1 MPGTTQKASAI
12 PGPGHNNGPSMEPG
26 AGWRRHCWSVARE
39 ALLPTL
45 PIEVLRQRVKRAAEI
60 GLDYRTYASIRA
72 ASGHDVVAFL
82 FSTNALHLL
91 PRRPDLSENRARRL
105 ETVAGAGRAALAQAP
120 LSPADLSRFMP
131 ALLDHASQAPAPY
144 APWSEA
150 RARVLG
156 ALTGPGWPRG
166 GVVLVGDTGP
176 EHEWALAARLGYYLP
191 AERFF
196 AA

>member
-1 MPGTTQKASAI
+1 MSGI
-12 PGPGHNNGPSMEPG
+12 GHNQGPTLETG
-26 AGWRRHCWSVARE
+26 TGWRHHCWRTARE

-45 PIEVLRQRVKRAAEI
+45 PIEVVRQRVKRAAEI

-91 PRRPDLSENRARRL
+91 PRRPDLSEPRAQRL
-105 ETVAGAGRAALAQAP
+105 EEVARVGRGALAQSP
-120 LSPADLSRFMP
+120 LTPGDLARFVP
-131 ALLDHASQAPAPY
+131 ALLDQATPAPAPFS
-144 APWSEA
+144 AWPEA
-150 RARVLG
+150 RARVLT
-156 ALTGPGWPRG
+156 ALRGPGWPRG
-166 GVVLVGDTGP
+166 GVVLVGEN
-176 EHEWALAARLGYYLP
+176 EHEREWMLAARLGYYMP